1 MDSQVSRLQAV
12 FALLAGIT
20 GVAGSFGAAGY
31 TQQFVVAPIDV
42 VVVRQTP
49 GRIIAFV
56 IGTIGDAGHL
66 LHIALSI
73 GIATGAFAAASLL
86 GMLVA
91 RRVGYPLV
99 GAGLAGVVTWAATAG
114 LTAEPVLAI
123 ASAAPV
129 ALLTAVGATP
139 RSTATIDASRR
150 RTLVSGV
157 GTLGFLG
164 AAGILGRNRT
174 DDGTTAGSDAA
185 EAVPGPEVQERLQ
198 RADEQILDIAG
209 DNLPGLVSEIG
220 NFYNVDINQFDPEVP
235 ADDWSMSITGEVG
248 EDLTVTYDDLT
259 EMPVEHRYVTLRCV
273 GEGLNGRKMDT
284 AVWTGT
290 PIKPLLDAADPE
302 GECGCVMLRA
312 EDDYFVQFPV
322 EALEDG
328 FLAWEMNGQ
337 PLPESHGHPVRVLV
351 PGHWGETNVKWL
363 SEIELLDEEVDGYW
377 EKRGWHGTGP
387 VNTVAKLWDTTEL
400 DDGRVEVAGH
410 AYAGTRGV
418 DRVEVSVD
426 GGDTWTD
433 AALSEPLP
441 GDDVWRQWRHVF
453 DPTDASEVVV
463 RAIDGEGTVQPSEST
478 DAFPSGATGW
488 VRQSVDS

>member
-1 MDSQVSRLQAV
+1 METQVSPTQAV

-20 GVAGSFGAAGY
+20 GVAGSFGVAGY
-31 TQQFVVAPIDV
+31 TPRFVAAPIDT

-56 IGTIGDAGHL
+56 IGTVGDAGHL
-66 LHIALSI
+66 LHIALSV
-73 GIATGAFAAASLL
+73 GIATGVFAAASLL
-86 GMLVA
+86 GLLAA

-99 GAGLAGVVTWAATAG
+99 GAGLAGIVAWGITAG
-114 LTAEPVLAI
+114 LTAEPVLAV
-123 ASAAPV
+123 ATGAPV
-129 ALLTAVGATP
+129 AILTAVGATP
-139 RSTATIDASRR
+139 PSTATVDSARR

-157 GTLGFLG
+157 GALGFLG
-164 AAGILGRNRT
+164 AAGILGRSRT
-174 DDGTTAGSDAA
+174 DDGTAPASDAA

-198 RADEQILDIAG
+198 QANEQGLDIAG
-209 DNLPGLVSEIG
+209 GDVPGLVSEIG
-220 NFYNVDINQFDPEVP
+220 NFYNVDISQFDPEVP
-235 ADDWSMSITGEVG
+235 ADDWSMSITGAVG
-248 EDLTVTYDDLT
+248 EDLTVSYDDLT

-273 GEGLNGRKMDT
+273 GESLNGRKLDT

-387 VNTVAKLWDTTEL
+387 VNTVAKLWDMTEL

-426 GGDTWTD
+426 GGDTWSD
-433 AALSEPLP
+433 AILSEPLP

-453 DPTDASEVVV
+453 DPEGASEVVV
-463 RAIDGEGTVQPSEST
+463 RAIDGEGTVQPSESSN
-478 DAFPSGATGW
+478 AFPSGATGW

>member
-1 MDSQVSRLQAV
+1 METSRTDAL
-12 FALLAGIT
+12 FATLAGIT
-20 GVAGSFGAAGY
+20 AVAGSFGVAGY
-31 TQQFVVAPIDV
+31 TRQFVVAPIDAA
-42 VVVRQTP
+42 VVRATP
-49 GRIIAFV
+49 GPIVAFA
-56 IGTIGDAGHL
+56 IENLGEQGHL
-66 LHIALSI
+66 LHIALSA
-73 GIATGAFAAASLL
+73 GIAVGLFAGASLL
-86 GMLVA
+86 GLAVVRRFDSVPLGSGVGGALAWVVA
-91 RRVGYPLV
+91 
-99 GAGLAGVVTWAATAG
+99 AG
-114 LTAEPVLAI
+114 LTLEPGLAL
-123 ASAAPV
+123 AAGVPV
-129 ALLTAVGATP
+129 AIFTAIRTVRRSTVDHDPARRRAILSSVGA
-139 RSTATIDASRR
+139 
-150 RTLVSGV
+150 
-157 GTLGFLG
+157 LGFLG
-164 AAGILGRNRT
+164 VAGVLGRRSG
-174 DDGTTAGSDAA
+174 DSEGDSADAEVIPSPA
-185 EAVPGPEVQERLQ
+185 VQERL
-198 RADEQILDIAG
+198 RHADEQGLDIAG
-209 DNLPGLVSEIG
+209 GDVPGLVSEIG
-220 NFYNVDINQFDPEVP
+220 NFYNVDISQFDPEVP
-235 ADDWSMSITGEVG
+235 ADGWSMSITGEVG
-248 EDLTVTYDDLT
+248 EELTVTYDELT

-273 GEGLNGRKMDT
+273 GERLNGRKMDT

-312 EDDYFVQFPV
+312 EDNYFVQFPV

-328 FLAWEMNGQ
+328 LLAWEMNGR

-453 DPTDASEVVV
+453 DPAGASEVVV
-463 RAIDGEGTVQPSEST
+463 RAVDGEGTVQPSEAA

-488 VRQSVDS
+488 VSQSVNP